1 MNGKIEKQISIPL
14 LFVKSVKESVIKKL
28 NCRDEFDLHKTYEG
42 LFFYKRNLKKLVCIY
57 FTEKIFGI
65 NLLYKDELLNS
76 KDEFFYNNDFYKI
89 LVFDSLNEKF
99 LFDEKRLCKYIIFY
113 VFNDC
118 KYVKYIGLID
128 SKNLEIKKYSLEDIK
143 NYLNQI

>member
-28 NCRDEFDLHKTYEG
+28 KCRDEFDLHKTYEG

-65 NLLYKDELLNS
+65 KLLCKNELLDS
-76 KDEFFYNNDFYKI
+76 KDEFHLNGNIYKI
-89 LVFDSLNEKF
+89 FVFDSINEKIEF
-99 LFDEKRLCKYIIFY
+99 KVKYFSKIVIFY

-118 KYVKYIGLID
+118 KYVKYVGEID
-128 SKNLEIKKYSLEDIK
+128 TYKIKGKDYNLDEIKKY
-143 NYLNQI
+143 LN